1 MGKILPLELP
11 CARVALFS
19 EKFSDPGQVNAEA
32 GKYWALYHPTLTW
45 RELAINLYRTGETKA
60 AQMARHHV
68 HVVTGM

>member
-1 MGKILPLELP
+1 MILQYKLP
-11 CARVALFS
+11 RARVSLFH

-32 GKYWALYHPTLTW
+32 GKYCALYHPTLTW
-45 RELAINLYRTGETKA
+45 RWLAVGLYRAGETKA